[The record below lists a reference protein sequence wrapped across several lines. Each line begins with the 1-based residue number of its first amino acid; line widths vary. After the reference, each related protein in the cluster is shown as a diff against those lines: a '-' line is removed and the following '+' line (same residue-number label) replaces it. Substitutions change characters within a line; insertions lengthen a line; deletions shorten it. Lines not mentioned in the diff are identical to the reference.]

1 MQTIGSKHVF
11 LMQERSICSA
21 EENRLVYK
29 GDLEKEIK
37 TIKGTNV
44 VCISPEI
51 DKVKAGHFYFDL
63 EIIQNFENQSSY
75 ETGDNEV
82 EAASIIE

>member
-1 MQTIGSKHVF
+1 MDNVVMIGDTLLTWLKGKVEIVIKKIFVNAKKMNYCANDWLETCVF
-11 LMQERSICSA
+11 NARNAICSA

-44 VCISPEI
+44 VYLS
-51 DKVKAGHFYFDL
+51 
-63 EIIQNFENQSSY
+63 
-75 ETGDNEV
+75 
-82 EAASIIE
+82 